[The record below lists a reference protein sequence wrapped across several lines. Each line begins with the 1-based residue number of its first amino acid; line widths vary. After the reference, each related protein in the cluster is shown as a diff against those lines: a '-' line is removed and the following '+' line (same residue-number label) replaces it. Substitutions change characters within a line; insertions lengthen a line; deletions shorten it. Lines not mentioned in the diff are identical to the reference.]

1 MIAMR
6 CMIADACGA
15 DIGLA
20 MSALSE
26 ERAKLASSFLFE
38 RDRRLSAVAG
48 LFMGWISMTYDVVV
62 RVDPNGKPRAVG
74 DKVHFNVSHSGR
86 YVACAVADVPVGI
99 DIEAEGE
106 NLDLL
111 AAVAM
116 PEEREVFSRMP
127 EGEREALF
135 CRMWTAKES
144 YMKAVGLGMSIPP
157 ESFRVVRDGGISD
170 VWLPRPYRI
179 RELAAPVGYRASV
192 CAAGDPGDP
201 AFELMDADAMATLI
215 SGNRNRRCEENR
227 CRILSDSCSCATAR
241 ANGTNSTSSPDG
253 PTWTSPGREGRRPGP
268 PGGS

>member
-6 CMIADACGA
+6 CMIADAYGV

-48 LFMGWISMTYDVVV
+48 LFMGWISMTYDAVV

-116 PEEREVFSRMP
+116 PEEREVFSCMP

-201 AFELMDADAMATLI
+201 AFELMDTDAMATLI

-227 CRILSDSCSCATAR
+227 CRILSDSCSCVTAR
-241 ANGTNSTSSPDG
+241 ANGTNSTSLPDG